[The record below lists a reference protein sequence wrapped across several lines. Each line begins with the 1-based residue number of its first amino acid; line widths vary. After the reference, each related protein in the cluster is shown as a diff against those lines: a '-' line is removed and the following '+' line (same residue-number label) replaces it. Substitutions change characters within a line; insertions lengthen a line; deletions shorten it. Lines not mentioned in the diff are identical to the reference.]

1 MVGIGESSVDY
12 TGSVQK
18 RSISKE
24 QPGGTVTSSLA
35 DVEAMLKL
43 QFATN
48 DGGLASNSQMY
59 STAEERSSVQ
69 DPPGH
74 HPINFREGW
83 APIERTT
90 PNLLESGESVTPGN
104 LTAE

>member
-1 MVGIGESSVDY
+1 MIGIGESSVDY

-24 QPGGTVTSSLA
+24 LPGGTVTSSLA

-48 DGGLASNSQMY
+48 DG
-59 STAEERSSVQ
+59 
-69 DPPGH
+69 
-74 HPINFREGW
+74 
-83 APIERTT
+83 
-90 PNLLESGESVTPGN
+90 
-104 LTAE
+104 